1 MVTPFLFKSL
11 IQNLTEKVIGR
22 SIGTLILRPIVSWC
36 SLKEEI
42 QLIDEIKMLTKQ
54 GSVELHLFGQP
65 LHSGSIERFSLT
77 YYHN

>member
-42 QLIDEIKMLTKQ
+42 QLIDEIKIHAKQ
-54 GSVELHLFGQP
+54 GSVEFFTY
-65 LHSGSIERFSLT
+65 SDSSLIVDQLREF
-77 YYHN
+77 N

>member
-22 SIGTLILRPIVSWC
+22 SIGKLIPRPIVSWC

-42 QLIDEIKMLTKQ
+42 QLIDEIKILAKQ
-54 GSVELHLFGQP
+54 GSVEF
-65 LHSGSIERFSLT
+65 FT
-77 YYHN
+77 YSDSTLIVDQLKDFH